1 MEAIVACLHENSEL
15 IPEGLYLTLM
25 NLSLVAHNLHSRP
38 VIHVDP
44 PFRLTLQDRRHEHFK
59 QVYNITRTL
68 TITGDEWRELH
79 PLVNSFVY
87 PNGVFLFVNK
97 LKELHNID
105 PWENTQYIFP
115 SYLSN
120 GARQTLHIMG
130 KQGNFGT
137 LTTKINNTNE
147 FNLNLFIR

>member
-25 NLSLVAHNLHSRP
+25 NLSLVVYNLHSRP
-38 VIHVDP
+38 VILANP
-44 PFRLTLQDRRHEHFK
+44 PFRMTLQDRRLTDLKFS
-59 QVYNITRTL
+59 YNITRTL
-68 TITGDEWRELH
+68 TITDDEWTQLQ

-87 PNGVFLFVNK
+87 PNGVFYFVNK

-115 SYLSN
+115 SHLSTE
-120 GARQTLHIMG
+120 ARQILHIMG
-130 KQGNFGT
+130 KQGHFAT
-137 LTTKINNTNE
+137 LTTKNNTNE

>member
-25 NLSLVAHNLHSRP
+25 NLSLVVYNLHLQP
-38 VIHVDP
+38 VILAHP
-44 PFRLTLQDRRHEHFK
+44 PFRLTLQDRRLRDLK
-59 QVYNITRTL
+59 LTYNITRTL
-68 TITGDEWRELH
+68 TINGDEWRELH
-79 PLVNSFVY
+79 PLVNSFMY
-87 PNGVFLFVNK
+87 PDGVFYFVNK

-105 PWENTQYIFP
+105 AWENTQYIFP
-115 SYLSN
+115 SHLST

-137 LTTKINNTNE
+137 LTTKNNTNE